1 MISNDIHDWTLT
13 LKTPTPYF
21 NYKYVEVDTISW
33 TPNRW
38 EDGLNRIADLKL
50 LANESKK
57 SDGLY
62 INDEWEHF

>member
-1 MISNDIHDWTLT
+1 M
-13 LKTPTPYF
+13 TPTPYF
-21 NYKYVEVDTISW
+21 NYKYVEVDSISW

-62 INDEWEHF
+62 INDEWEQF

>member
-1 MISNDIHDWTLT
+1 MISNNIHDWTLT
-13 LKTPTPYF
+13 LITPTPFF
-21 NYKYVEVDTISW
+21 NYKYVEVDTISR

-38 EDGLNRIADLKL
+38 EDCLNRIADLKL

-57 SDGLY
+57 SDCLY